1 MTAAPGRIAAIVLA
15 GGASSR
21 TAPAHKLLAPDATGL
36 PMIART
42 LRAVTASRAEPVM
55 VVLGHRADAIRQAAA
70 QGLRPDPLPHFI
82 TAPDHARGLSRTLA
96 AGVRAAMDD
105 PSITGALIC
114 LGDMPLVS
122 AELLDRM
129 MATFHAHPG
138 CPGVLAMHEGR
149 RGNPV
154 LWARALFPALMAG
167 QGDSGARHLLAQHA
181 PAMPRVAAG
190 AEIAADFDTPERLAE
205 FSRLFEGS

>member
-42 LRAVTASRAEPVM
+42 LRAVTASRADPVV
-55 VVLGHRADAIRQAAA
+55 VVLGHRAAEIRQAAL
-70 QGLRPDPLPHFI
+70 QGLRPDRRPHFI
-82 TAPDHARGLSRTLA
+82 SAPDHAHGLSRTLA
-96 AGVRAAMDD
+96 AGVQAAMDD
-105 PSITGALIC
+105 PTITGALIC
-114 LGDMPLVS
+114 LGDMPLVGT
-122 AELLDRM
+122 ALLDAM
-129 MATFHAHPG
+129 MATFHTHPG
-138 CPGVLAMHEGR
+138 CPGVLATHEGR

-154 LWARALFPALMAG
+154 LWSRALFPALMAG
-167 QGDSGARHLLAQHA
+167 EGDSGARHLLAQHA

-190 AEIAADFDTPERLAE
+190 AEIAADFDTPERLSE
-205 FSRLFEGS
+205 FSRLFGGS

>member
-1 MTAAPGRIAAIVLA
+1 MTAVPGRIAAIVLA
-15 GGASSR
+15 GGTSSR

-42 LRAVTASRAEPVM
+42 LRAVTASRADPVFI
-55 VVLGHRADAIRQAAA
+55 VLGHRAAEIRQAALR
-70 QGLRPDPLPHFI
+70 GLPPNRRPRFI
-82 TAPDHARGLSRTLA
+82 TAPDHAHGLSRTLA

-105 PSITGALIC
+105 PTITGALIC
-114 LGDMPLVS
+114 LGDMPLIGPL
-122 AELLDRM
+122 LLDTM
-129 MATFHAHPG
+129 MASFGAHPG

-154 LWARALFPALMAG
+154 LWGRAVFPALLAG
-167 QGDSGARHLLAQHA
+167 RGDSGARHLLAQHA

-205 FSRLFEGS
+205 FSRLFAGS